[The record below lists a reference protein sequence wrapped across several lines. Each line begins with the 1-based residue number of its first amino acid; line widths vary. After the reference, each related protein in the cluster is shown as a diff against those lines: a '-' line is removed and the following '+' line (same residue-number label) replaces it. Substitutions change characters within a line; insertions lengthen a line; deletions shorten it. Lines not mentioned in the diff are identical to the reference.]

1 MEDLKHILN
10 NIKVFADSISEMA
23 SDYKDGDDIDD
34 LVSYIEGDI
43 DHIKLQLS
51 NINEDNKLC

>member
-43 DHIKLQLS
+43 DHNKLQLS
-51 NINEDNKLC
+51 NINEDKKLC